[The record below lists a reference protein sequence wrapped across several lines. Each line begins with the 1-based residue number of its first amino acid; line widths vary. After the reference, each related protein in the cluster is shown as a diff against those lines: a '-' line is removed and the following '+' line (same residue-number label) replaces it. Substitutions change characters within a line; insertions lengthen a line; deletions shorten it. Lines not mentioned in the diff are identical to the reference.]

1 MVVVVVVDGG
11 GCWRPQ
17 HFFLMFYL
25 FTFFTFFTFCFFFV
39 QLHFWGNEILNQTVM
54 EMESH
59 RAVVLP
65 IVFNALYRNND
76 PKTAHWQSSIRD
88 GAMFVL
94 QRYESTDPDLY
105 HQCVEKY
112 NQTINSAK
120 K

>member
-1 MVVVVVVDGG
+1 VVDGG